1 MLSDQLSEGL
11 SRFSGGG
18 WGGGETECCLLL
30 VRANLQRS
38 PTGVL
43 NHGMMCSYHL
53 LCFYGTCMGMALAI
67 DAYAQRKHMLLFI
80 KQANSL
86 ADTWVE

>member
-1 MLSDQLSEGL
+1 MLPSSGPCEPSAKPDRAAPG
-11 SRFSGGG
+11 FS
-18 WGGGETECCLLL
+18 
-30 VRANLQRS
+30 NHD
-38 PTGVL
+38 VL
-43 NHGMMCSYHL
+43 FHL

-86 ADTWVE
+86 ARYVG